1 MSQGGGFWIKR
12 WGDAFLVGVA
22 ALTLLADQISK
33 RVIMANL
40 KLGESWNPVPWL
52 RRWVS
57 ITYVTNTGAAFGL
70 LPDRGSLLMIVAIV
84 VVAII
89 AVYYRHLA
97 AGQWL
102 VKLSLGLQLGGAL
115 GNLLDRLRYGHVID
129 FIDFKVW
136 PVFNLADSAITVG
149 VAILAYCLLRSER
162 GRANGPEMAPN
173 SSHSPHEQ
181 GKS

>member
-1 MSQGGGFWIKR
+1 MSQRGGFRAER
-12 WGDAFLVGVA
+12 WGDIFLVGVA

-33 RVIMANL
+33 RVVMANL
-40 KLGESWNPVPWL
+40 ELGESWNPVPWL

-115 GNLLDRLRYGHVID
+115 GNLLDRLRYGHVVD

-136 PVFNLADSAITVG
+136 PVFNLADSAITMG
-149 VAILAYCLLRSER
+149 VAILAYCLLRGER
-162 GRANGPEMAPN
+162 GRAEGSGTAPD
-173 SSHSPHEQ
+173 SSHSVNHHIEE
-181 GKS
+181 

>member
-1 MSQGGGFWIKR
+1 
-12 WGDAFLVGVA
+12 
-22 ALTLLADQISK
+22 
-33 RVIMANL
+33 
-40 KLGESWNPVPWL
+40 
-52 RRWVS
+52 
-57 ITYVTNTGAAFGL
+57 
-70 LPDRGSLLMIVAIV
+70 MIVAIV

-89 AVYYRHLA
+89 AVYYRHLS

-162 GRANGPEMAPN
+162 GRAEGPEMAPN